1 MLSGQRVRI
10 ELQSDAVP
18 LFDPSPDLAYSA
30 PWSEAMV
37 RMRNHVT
44 HRQRLFAA
52 LALSLLLAG
61 PICAPVMWER
71 TEGMPM
77 RDATRVWTK
86 GVPQ

>member
-1 MLSGQRVRI
+1 
-10 ELQSDAVP
+10 
-18 LFDPSPDLAYSA
+18 
-30 PWSEAMV
+30 MV

-61 PICAPVMWER
+61 PICALVMWER
-71 TEGMPM
+71 TEGMVI
-77 RDATRVWTK
+77 RDATRVWIK